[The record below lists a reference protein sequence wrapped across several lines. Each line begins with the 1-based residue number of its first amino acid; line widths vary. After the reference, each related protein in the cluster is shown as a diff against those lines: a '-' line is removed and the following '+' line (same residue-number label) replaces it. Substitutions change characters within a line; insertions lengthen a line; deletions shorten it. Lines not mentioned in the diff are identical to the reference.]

1 MFLNFST
8 FFVGTFHYTIKT
20 LGRSHRFKSNL
31 ISELLLTGSIDLD
44 EGDAPVLQLDGG
56 LLDFWNRETVQNVF
70 YRLAS
75 LVKFLGQCLK
85 K

>member
-1 MFLNFST
+1 MGLF
-8 FFVGTFHYTIKT
+8 TIPTKT

-31 ISELLLTGSIDLD
+31 ISELLFTGSVDLD
-44 EGDAPVLQLDGG
+44 EGDTPVLQLDGG

-75 LVKFLGQCLK
+75 LVKFLGQFLK
-85 K
+85 TEQLMNSNKQ